1 MAVWISHIEN
11 DYTNQIRVTIPK
23 KANYFLLFF
32 IKCFKSLNKKKK
44 KIKTKVAILGYSDFS
59 THKRQTLKIKCLLFA
74 FFQALIAG
82 CFSKR

>member
-44 KIKTKVAILGYSDFS
+44 KIKQNRYSDFS